1 MTIKCKMKKQTANKL
16 LCLLLAVLLL
26 AGQVLPAVAL
36 NQEGGTITIATAED
50 LKELAVQCTLDSW
63 SQGKTVVLTDD
74 INLSGSGFTPIP
86 TFGGTFD
93 GQGHT
98 ISGLTITG
106 SGNTRGLFRYVQQ
119 GAVVQNLTVKASIGP
134 SDRKNEVAAIAG
146 SNSGII
152 RQCAAQGGVKGGD
165 SEGGV
170 VGVNELT
177 GQVINCT
184 FSGSVTGEH
193 YVGGIAGRNLG
204 SLIQCRNSGSVNT
217 TEVETEKDLT
227 NVDWEQLNSAENM
240 PASTD
245 IGGIAGWSS
254 GILQSCS
261 NSGPVGYAHVG
272 YNIGGVV
279 GRQSGYLDGCSNSG
293 PILGRKDVGG
303 VAGQL
308 EPQLTLKYD
317 EDTLNKLWDELDNLQ
332 DLMDST
338 LNHTGTTVD
347 AVSQQITDFTDSA
360 RTAKDAVHR

>member
-1 MTIKCKMKKQTANKL
+1 MTIKRKMKKQTANKL
-16 LCLLLAVLLL
+16 LCLLLAALLL
-26 AGQVLPAVAL
+26 AGQVLPALAL

-50 LKELAVQCTLDSW
+50 LKELAIQCTLDSW

-119 GAVVQNLTVKASIGP
+119 GAVVQNLTVKASVGP

-152 RQCAAQGGVKGGD
+152 RQCAVQGGVKGGD
-165 SEGGV
+165 SVGGV

-227 NVDWEQLNSAENM
+227 NVDW
-240 PASTD
+240 
-245 IGGIAGWSS
+245 SS
-254 GILQSCS
+254 
-261 NSGPVGYAHVG
+261 
-272 YNIGGVV
+272 
-279 GRQSGYLDGCSNSG
+279 
-293 PILGRKDVGG
+293 
-303 VAGQL
+303 
-308 EPQLTLKYD
+308 
-317 EDTLNKLWDELDNLQ
+317 
-332 DLMDST
+332 
-338 LNHTGTTVD
+338 
-347 AVSQQITDFTDSA
+347 
-360 RTAKDAVHR
+360 

>member
-1 MTIKCKMKKQTANKL
+1 M
-16 LCLLLAVLLL
+16 
-26 AGQVLPAVAL
+26 
-36 NQEGGTITIATAED
+36 
-50 LKELAVQCTLDSW
+50 
-63 SQGKTVVLTDD
+63 
-74 INLSGSGFTPIP
+74 
-86 TFGGTFD
+86 
-93 GQGHT
+93 
-98 ISGLTITG
+98 
-106 SGNTRGLFRYVQQ
+106 
-119 GAVVQNLTVKASIGP
+119 
-134 SDRKNEVAAIAG
+134 
-146 SNSGII
+146 
-152 RQCAAQGGVKGGD
+152 
-165 SEGGV
+165 
-170 VGVNELT
+170 
-177 GQVINCT
+177 
-184 FSGSVTGEH
+184 
-193 YVGGIAGRNLG
+193 
-204 SLIQCRNSGSVNT
+204 
-217 TEVETEKDLT
+217 ETEKDLT

>member
-1 MTIKCKMKKQTANKL
+1 MTIKRKMKKQTANKL

-26 AGQVLPAVAL
+26 AGQVLPALAL

-134 SDRKNEVAAIAG
+134 SDRKNEVAVIAG

-165 SEGGV
+165 SVGGV
-170 VGVNELT
+170 VGV
-177 GQVINCT
+177 
-184 FSGSVTGEH
+184 
-193 YVGGIAGRNLG
+193 
-204 SLIQCRNSGSVNT
+204 
-217 TEVETEKDLT
+217 
-227 NVDWEQLNSAENM
+227 
-240 PASTD
+240 
-245 IGGIAGWSS
+245 
-254 GILQSCS
+254 
-261 NSGPVGYAHVG
+261 
-272 YNIGGVV
+272 
-279 GRQSGYLDGCSNSG
+279 
-293 PILGRKDVGG
+293 
-303 VAGQL
+303 
-308 EPQLTLKYD
+308 
-317 EDTLNKLWDELDNLQ
+317 
-332 DLMDST
+332 
-338 LNHTGTTVD
+338 
-347 AVSQQITDFTDSA
+347 
-360 RTAKDAVHR
+360 